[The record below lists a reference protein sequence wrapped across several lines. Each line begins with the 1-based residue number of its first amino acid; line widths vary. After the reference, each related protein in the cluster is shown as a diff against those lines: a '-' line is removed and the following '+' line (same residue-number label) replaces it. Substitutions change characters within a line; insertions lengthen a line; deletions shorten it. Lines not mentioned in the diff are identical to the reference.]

1 MRWFCWVC
9 RGADIT
15 MHASN
20 QSFYSCPFSKSVP
33 RCTSRVSWLLA
44 VLSVLGSAAFSGC
57 GNSSTSGKYRVSGTV
72 TLDGE
77 DVTNGFVTF
86 VPDGDRF
93 ISSDAGYISDG
104 RFSFEAWPGPK
115 RVEIEAIRF
124 TDGPDDGDL
133 EPRDWIAARDS
144 SPVRKFRYIGK
155 SLRSGCRPL
164 QHPQIARE
172 GLELLQQSSGKPAIT
187 TERDAEYDPRCAE
200 LGAVDADLEQLITLA
215 PAGRGQCARRAPSA
229 GPPSR

>member
-1 MRWFCWVC
+1 MRWFRWVC

-20 QSFYSCPFSKSVP
+20 QYFFSCPFSKSVP

-57 GNSSTSGKYRVSGTV
+57 GNSSTAGKYRVSGTV

-124 TDGPDDGDL
+124 TDGPDDPLTGGRPTEQYIPKAYNVDSTLRVEVVLDGKNNFSFDL
-133 EPRDWIAARDS
+133 VSD
-144 SPVRKFRYIGK
+144 V
-155 SLRSGCRPL
+155 
-164 QHPQIARE
+164 
-172 GLELLQQSSGKPAIT
+172 
-187 TERDAEYDPRCAE
+187 
-200 LGAVDADLEQLITLA
+200 
-215 PAGRGQCARRAPSA
+215 ARR
-229 GPPSR
+229 